1 MSQHRDDLIVLLV
14 MIGGFLSNIYA
25 PLWLAPPLFEYTIWL
40 YVLLFFAWVP
50 VYVLRMRGKRRGR
63 LMILFVLVVM
73 LVTSCACMTIRPR
86 STFGMNGFL
95 DTVRCVEQPADEG
108 RVRYACT
115 RVAFDGPESN
125 RTWLLEG
132 VAGLPVI
139 WVVQVNGW

>member
-14 MIGGFLSNIYA
+14 MIGGFLLNIYA

-50 VYVLRMRGKRRGR
+50 VYTLLMRGKRRGR
-63 LMILFVLVVM
+63 LMVLFVLVAA
-73 LVTSCACMTIRPR
+73 LVTSCAWITIRPR
-86 STFGMNGFL
+86 SAFGNGFL
-95 DTVRCVEQPADEG
+95 DRVECAEQPADEG

-115 RVAFDGPESN
+115 RVAFEGPEFN

-132 VAGLPVI
+132 LAGLPVI
-139 WVVQVNGW
+139 WVVRADGW